1 MLNIFSPKNQDE
13 LKKANKIIWDSI
25 PKEMCKNIIER
36 ISERWE
42 LYLKDNRR
50 RLDKESLR
58 KISEVYIIK

>member
-25 PKEMCKNIIER
+25 PKEMCKNIIEH

-50 RLDKESLR
+50 RLYKESLR